1 MIFARLKGHCF
12 SVHASGVLTTFLR
25 LVKWSSPHEAD
36 ASDLAGLD
44 RGRDHGLLGRRRG
57 LGRRG

>member
-1 MIFARLKGHCF
+1 MVFLCMPAVC
-12 SVHASGVLTTFLR
+12 GVLTTFLR

-44 RGRDHGLLGRRRG
+44 RGRDHGLLSRRRG